1 MEISNRPLSP
11 HLQIYKP
18 QLTAVL
24 SILHRLTG
32 VVLVVGTIPFVYWLL
47 ALAAGADS
55 FASAQAFFG
64 SILGQVILFPWVLA
78 LFYHLCN
85 GIRHLFWDMGVGF
98 ELKALYTSGTAV
110 LVAAFGLTLLAFIAA
125 YAMRGG
131 AG

>member
-1 MEISNRPLSP
+1 MEITNRPLSP

-18 QLTAVL
+18 QVTSVL

-32 VVLVVGTIPFVYWLL
+32 VALVIGTIPFVYWLA
-47 ALAAGADS
+47 ALAGGADS
-55 FASAQAFFG
+55 YATAQALFG
-64 SILGQVILFPWVLA
+64 SVVGQILLFLWVFS

-85 GIRHLFWDMGVGF
+85 GIRHLFWDMGLGF
-98 ELKALYTSGTAV
+98 ELKTLHTSGTIV
-110 LVAAFGLTLLAFIAA
+110 MVAAVALTLVAFIAG

>member
-1 MEISNRPLSP
+1 MEITNRPLSP

-18 QLTAVL
+18 QVTSVL

-32 VVLVVGTIPFVYWLL
+32 VALVMGTIPFVYWLA
-47 ALAAGADS
+47 ALAGGADS
-55 FASAQAFFG
+55 YATAQALFG
-64 SILGQVILFPWVLA
+64 SVVGQILLFLWVFS

-85 GIRHLFWDMGVGF
+85 GIRHLFWDMGLGF
-98 ELKALYTSGTAV
+98 ELKTLHTSGTIV
-110 LVAAFGLTLLAFIAA
+110 MVAAVALTLVAFIAG

>member
-1 MEISNRPLSP
+1 MEITNRPLSP

-18 QLTAVL
+18 QVTSVL

-32 VVLVVGTIPFVYWLL
+32 VALVIGTIPFVYWLA
-47 ALAAGADS
+47 ALAGGADS
-55 FASAQAFFG
+55 YATAQALFG
-64 SILGQVILFPWVLA
+64 SVLGQILLFLWVFS

-85 GIRHLFWDMGVGF
+85 GIRHLFWDMGLGF
-98 ELKALYTSGTAV
+98 ELKTLHTSGTIV
-110 LVAAFGLTLLAFIAA
+110 MVAAVALTLVAFIAG

>member
-1 MEISNRPLSP
+1 MEITNRPLSP

-18 QLTAVL
+18 QVTSVL

-32 VVLVVGTIPFVYWLL
+32 VALVIGTIPFVYWLA
-47 ALAAGADS
+47 ALAGGADS
-55 FASAQAFFG
+55 YATAQALFG
-64 SILGQVILFPWVLA
+64 SVVGQILLFLWVFS

-85 GIRHLFWDMGVGF
+85 GIRHLFWDMGLGF
-98 ELKALYTSGTAV
+98 ELKTLYTSGTIV
-110 LVAAFGLTLLAFIAA
+110 MVAAVALTLVAFIAG